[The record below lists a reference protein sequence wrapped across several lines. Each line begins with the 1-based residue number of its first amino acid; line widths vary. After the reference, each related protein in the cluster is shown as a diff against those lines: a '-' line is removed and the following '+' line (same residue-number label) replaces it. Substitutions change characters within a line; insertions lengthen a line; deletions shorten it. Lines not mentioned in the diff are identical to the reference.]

1 LRSIAALP
9 EAIEQVEMSQ
19 NAACTARRRPRRIL
33 IVEDEPI
40 LRMAF
45 AEAAR
50 EAGYAVIEAANPQGA
65 LQHLA
70 SEMAVDLVFS
80 DIYLPGGMD
89 GLALARRIRADYPG
103 VKILLTS
110 GRGIPPGAPT
120 FGPFIAKPYAT
131 ADLLSRIERHLEADG
146 G

>member
-1 LRSIAALP
+1 
-9 EAIEQVEMSQ
+9 MSQ
-19 NAACTARRRPRRIL
+19 SAAHAARGRTRRIL

-50 EAGYAVIEAANPQGA
+50 DAGYDVIEAANSQGA
-65 LQHLA
+65 LRHLA
-70 SEMAVDLVFS
+70 SEKVVDLVFS

-89 GLALARRIRADYPG
+89 GVALARRIKLDHPD

-110 GRGIPPGAPT
+110 GRGFPPGASAI
-120 FGPFIAKPYAT
+120 GPFIAKPYAT
-131 ADLLSRIERHLEADG
+131 ADLLTRIERHLEAG
-146 G
+146 GEK

>member
-1 LRSIAALP
+1 
-9 EAIEQVEMSQ
+9 MSQ
-19 NAACTARRRPRRIL
+19 SAAHAPRRRTQRIL

-50 EAGYAVIEAANPQGA
+50 EAGYDVVEAANSQGA
-65 LQHLA
+65 LRHLA
-70 SEMAVDLVFS
+70 SENTVDLVFS

-89 GLALARRIRADYPG
+89 GVALARRIRADYPD

-110 GRGIPPGAPT
+110 GRGIPAGAPS

-146 G
+146 GG